1 MSSTA
6 GQETGRHT
14 ASPAPGASVAPTSD
28 PTFDT
33 DVLVIGSGPTGSTAA
48 LALARYG
55 VRARV
60 VTKRNWLA
68 NGPRAHIT
76 NQRAME
82 VLRDLGVEE
91 QAITAATPWELMGDM
106 VFMTSVAGPE
116 VARMRAFGTGEDRA
130 SDYRAGSP
138 CPMLDIP
145 QPLLEPILVDAAAAA
160 GSQYS
165 FNTEYI
171 SHVQDDDGVTTL
183 VRDRL
188 TQHEYSIRS
197 RYLLGADGAGSK
209 VAEDIG
215 LPIEGQMGRAATMY
229 SVFSADLARY
239 VGHRPSMLHWVLNPE
254 VGYGEIGMATL
265 RSIRPWNLW
274 IAGWG
279 YDLAG
284 DPPDTSPSAVLPVL
298 RTLIGDPT
306 VDIEIHST
314 NTWRINQAWATYYF
328 VGRVFCG
335 GDAVHRHPPSSGL
348 GSNTC
353 IQDAFNL
360 AWKLAYVVKGWADE
374 SLLGTYTDERTPVG
388 KQIVARANQSRV
400 DYGPIADL
408 FRDTGNGD
416 PISAGLATL
425 RAPGAEGVAARE
437 SLNEA
442 LLLKNTEH
450 NAQGTELNQRYES
463 AAVIPDESAAA
474 EVWERDSGLYLHAT
488 TRPGAKIPHVWLTD
502 DAGRKVSTLDVT
514 GRGLFTLVTG
524 PSGTCW
530 TAAAA
535 ALDLPWLRTVV
546 VGASG
551 AHDSYFA
558 WHRAREID
566 EAGCL
571 LVRPDGYVAWRH
583 ATGVVDDSAAVT
595 KVRSALDRVLGITS
609 QM

>member
-1 MSSTA
+1 MSSTIRP
-6 GQETGRHT
+6 EHDRH
-14 ASPAPGASVAPTSD
+14 AALSERGASRAWADDSA
-28 PTFDT
+28 FDT

-48 LALARYG
+48 LAMARYG
-55 VRARV
+55 IRARV
-60 VTKRNWLA
+60 VTKWNWLA

-91 QAITAATPWELMGDM
+91 RATAVAVPWDLMGDM
-106 VFMTSVAGPE
+106 VFMTSVAGTE

-130 SDYRAGSP
+130 SDYRTGSP

-160 GSQYS
+160 GANYS
-165 FNTEYI
+165 FNTEYL
-171 SHVQDDDGVTTL
+171 SHAQDDEGVATL

-188 TQHEYSIRS
+188 SRHEYTIRS

-229 SVFSADLARY
+229 TVFSADLARY
-239 VGHRPSMLHWVLNPE
+239 VEDRPSMLHWILNPE

-314 NTWRINQAWATYYF
+314 NTWRINQAWATYF
-328 VGRVFCG
+328 SSGRVFCG
-335 GDAVHRHPPSSGL
+335 GDAVHRHPPSGGL

-360 AWKLAYVVKGWADE
+360 AWKFAYVVKGWAGE
-374 SLLGTYTDERTPVG
+374 SLLATYTDERAPVG

-400 DYGPIADL
+400 DYQPIADL
-408 FRDTGNGD
+408 FRDTDGDD
-416 PISAGLATL
+416 PIGAGLARL
-425 RAPGAEGVAARE
+425 RDPGAEGVTVRA

-450 NAQGTELNQRYES
+450 NAQGTELNHRYES
-463 AAVIPDESAAA
+463 AAVIPDEPAAT
-474 EVWERDSGLYLHAT
+474 EVWHRDPGLYLQAT

-514 GRGLFTLVTG
+514 GRGMFTLMTG
-524 PSGTCW
+524 PAGTCW
-530 TAAAA
+530 RAAAD

-583 ATGVVDDSAAVT
+583 ATGVGDVSAAVT
-595 KVRSALDRVLGITS
+595 QLRSALDRVLGATS
-609 QM
+609 